1 MKDARWY
8 VDQLLMRQS
17 ANKDLGQHF
26 LVDDDIL
33 QHIVEAG
40 DVQENDHVLEIG
52 PGPGTLTTHL
62 LRTGCRVTS
71 VEIDQGACQHLHVV
85 FGDELAS
92 GQLELIEGDALQ
104 TKLPRS
110 ITKVVANIPYQI
122 SSPLIEVL
130 TRFQHEHNRPLTTMV
145 LMVQEEFAERLEMKY
160 TDTVGSLGL
169 VVSLDFDVEMMDK
182 VSPDAFIPHP
192 KVHSRVVKFIPRQP
206 DLSCNRKLLVMAI
219 HHCFDQRRKKLR
231 TLFKNPPKRI
241 SRVRGWYAGRWKEA
255 YQSMK
260 DIPLMEKRPEE
271 LDLEEWVQLVSS
283 FEQHG
288 S

>member
-1 MKDARWY
+1 MKTARWY
-8 VDQLLMRQS
+8 VDQLLMHQP

-26 LVDDDIL
+26 LVSDLIL

-52 PGPGTLTTHL
+52 PGPGTLTAHL
-62 LRTGCRVTS
+62 LGTGCKVTS

-85 FGDELAS
+85 FEDELAN
-92 GQLELIEGDALQ
+92 GQLELIEGDVLQ
-104 TKLPRS
+104 TELPRS

-130 TRFQHEHNRPLTTMV
+130 TRFQHERNRPLTTMV

-160 TDTVGSLGL
+160 TDAVGSLGL

-192 KVHSRVVKFIPRQP
+192 KVHSRVVKFIPHP
-206 DLSCNRKLLVMAI
+206 LDIPCNRKLLVMVI
-219 HHCFDQRRKKLR
+219 RHCFDQRRKKLR
-231 TLFKNPPKRI
+231 TLLKNPPKRI
-241 SRVRGWYAGRWKEA
+241 SRIRGWYAGRWKDA

-260 DIPLMEKRPEE
+260 DTPVMEHRPEE
-271 LDLEEWVQLVSS
+271 LDIEQWFQLVSS
-283 FEQHG
+283 IEQHG

>member
-1 MKDARWY
+1 MKTARWF
-8 VDQLLMRQS
+8 VDQLLTHQP

-26 LVDDDIL
+26 LVNEIIL
-33 QHIVEAG
+33 QNIVEAG
-40 DVQENDHVLEIG
+40 DIYENDHVLEIG
-52 PGPGTLTTHL
+52 PGPGTLTAHL
-62 LRTGCRVTS
+62 LRTGCNVTS
-71 VEIDQGACQHLHVV
+71 IEIDQGACQHLHAV
-85 FGDELAS
+85 FADELAS

-104 TKLPRS
+104 TEVPLG

-130 TRFQHEHNRPLTTMV
+130 TRLQHNRNRPLTTMV

-169 VVSLDFDVEMMDK
+169 VVSLDFDIEMMDK

-192 KVHSRVVKFIPRQP
+192 RVHSRVVKFTPHSLHIP
-206 DLSCNRKLLVMAI
+206 CNRKLLVMI
-219 HHCFDQRRKKLR
+219 IRHCFDHRRKKLR
-231 TLFKNPPKRI
+231 TLLKNPPKRLH
-241 SRVRGWYAGRWKEA
+241 RVRGWYMGRWKDA

-260 DIPLMEKRPEE
+260 DTPVMELRPEE
-271 LDLEEWVQLVSS
+271 LDLEQWFQLVSTI
-283 FEQHG
+283 EQHG

>member
-1 MKDARWY
+1 MSDARWY
-8 VDQLLMRQS
+8 IDQLLMRQS
-17 ANKDLGQHF
+17 TNKGLGQHF
-26 LVDDDIL
+26 LVNDVLL

-40 DVQENDHVLEIG
+40 AVQENDHVLEIG
-52 PGPGTLTTHL
+52 PGPGTLTAHL

-85 FGDELAS
+85 FEDELTT
-92 GQLELIEGDALQ
+92 GQLEVIEGDALQ
-104 TKLPRS
+104 TKFPPD
-110 ITKVVANIPYQI
+110 ITKIIANIPYQI
-122 SSPLIEVL
+122 SSPLIEVI
-130 TRFQHEHNRPLTTMV
+130 TRFQHERNQPLTSMV

-169 VVSLDFDVEMMDK
+169 VVSLDFDVEMMEK

-192 KVHSRVVKFIPRQP
+192 KVHSRVVRFLPRQLDIP
-206 DLSCNRKLLVMAI
+206 CSRKLLIMTI

-231 TLFKNPPKRI
+231 TLLKNPPKRI
-241 SRVRGWYAGRWKEA
+241 SRVRGWYAGRWKDA

-260 DIPLMEKRPEE
+260 DTPVMEKRPDE
-271 LDLEEWVQLVSS
+271 LDIEQWFQLVSL
-283 FEQHG
+283 FEQHD